1 MSKRALDEYHEDIK
15 AFGGSSTFRGIA
27 RVALT
32 CFVKPMEEQKDI
44 IQDLCDHFDVT
55 KLSCSEP
62 NCTKVEFFTQYQ
74 TCFITTND
82 HETKLYECE
91 ECNDIYCTRH
101 INKETCICRYCE

>member
-44 IQDLCDHFDVT
+44 IQDLCDYFDVT

-62 NCTKVEFFTQYQ
+62 GCSKVAFFTPN
-74 TCFITTND
+74 TRFITTNNV
-82 HETKLYECE
+82 ETKLYECE
-91 ECNDIYCTRH
+91 ECNDFYCTRH
-101 INKETCICRYCE
+101 MNEKTGICRYCE